1 MFGDDFMYKNL
12 TNEECSYLYGL
23 FITDGFLTTTIQ
35 KTGNIRYSLGIELQE
50 KDKDILEKIYQL
62 LPEGH
67 IYNRTRN
74 TNFKT
79 SYSCYSFY
87 YLKQDFCLWLID
99 SGFPLKNKTE
109 NACPPTWDYDKNAFW
124 RGVIDGDGSIGL
136 RHTQKWLYPFISL
149 TTQSEKLKLEYHNY
163 LLNTINFNEKNN
175 RNKRDNIYNI
185 TICNNRAMLLGE
197 NLYKNATIFLT
208 RKHNEYL
215 NCIKHQRNKIKEKEN
230 KNE

>member
-1 MFGDDFMYKNL
+1 MFKNL

-23 FITDGFLTTTIQ
+23 FITDGFLTTRQRDNGKID
-35 KTGNIRYSLGIELQE
+35 YSLGIELQE

-67 IYNRTRN
+67 IYSRIRD

-79 SYSCYSFY
+79 NYSCYSFY
-87 YLKQDFCLWLID
+87 YLKQDFLLWLIEK
-99 SGFPLKNKTE
+99 GFPLKNKTE
-109 NACPPTWDYDKNAFW
+109 NACPPNWEYDENAFW

-136 RHTQKWLYPFISL
+136 RYTRNILYPFISL
-149 TTQSEKLKLEYHNY
+149 TTKSEPLKLAYHEY
-163 LLNTINFNEKNN
+163 LLKTINFNEKNH

-197 NLYKNATIFLT
+197 NLYKNATIFLD

-215 NCIKHQRNKIKEKEN
+215 NCIEHQKNKIKEKEN